1 MDGYREKIYPRYIDA
16 LYNNVNRFDESAFK
30 QYART
35 YAQIYSRF
43 LPQNRSAK
51 ILDVGCGPGYFV
63 YALKTMGYTNVEG
76 IDTSEQQVAI
86 AKGYGLNVTQFD
98 LFEFLLDKNQ
108 QYDVI
113 IATDIL
119 EHLTKNEI
127 VELLDIANKT
137 LRPEGIFICAVPN
150 ANSPFATRLRY
161 IDLTHE
167 LSFTEESL
175 REIFEVTNFRVFHIG
190 GEKVKPRTIKAVIRY
205 VMSAFLKFVWKLFM
219 IAELG
224 RPAARLSLEYK
235 LIAVA
240 RKRGNQSTGK

>member
-1 MDGYREKIYPRYIDA
+1 M
-16 LYNNVNRFDESAFK
+16 
-30 QYART
+30 
-35 YAQIYSRF
+35 
-43 LPQNRSAK
+43 
-51 ILDVGCGPGYFV
+51 
-63 YALKTMGYTNVEG
+63 
-76 IDTSEQQVAI
+76 
-86 AKGYGLNVTQFD
+86 
-98 LFEFLLDKNQ
+98 
-108 QYDVI
+108 
-113 IATDIL
+113 
-119 EHLTKNEI
+119 
-127 VELLDIANKT
+127 LDIANKA

-235 LIAVA
+235 LIAAA
-240 RKRGNQSTGK
+240 RKRGSQSTGK